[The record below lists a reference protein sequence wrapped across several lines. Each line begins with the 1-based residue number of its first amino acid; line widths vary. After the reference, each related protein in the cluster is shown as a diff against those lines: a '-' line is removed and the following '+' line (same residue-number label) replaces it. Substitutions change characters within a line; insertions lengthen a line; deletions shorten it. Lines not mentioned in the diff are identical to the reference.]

1 MFTRYGNQT
10 NFKIGARDLMK
21 NIAIIGAGPA
31 GYPCALK
38 AAKLGAQVTL
48 IEAGEFGGVCLNC
61 GCIPS
66 KALLAGAHHFT
77 IVKDL
82 EQFSSN
88 PSLGEEYFK
97 TLSFAKLQEYR
108 KATILKLR
116 SGISKM
122 LEAAKVKVI
131 KGKAKFVSDNTL
143 EVGGQNLTFDDIVI
157 ATGSR
162 AFLPK
167 QFENIKD
174 KIYDNSTIFNLAKL
188 PSTLAILG
196 GGVIAC
202 EFACLMQA
210 FGVQVI
216 IIEMQPDILPKE
228 EETIR
233 RTLKQILLKRGVK
246 IFTGTAA
253 KEIKI
258 ENNQKIILL
267 DNGQEVVCEEILAA
281 LGRRA
286 NVEELNLNAVGIS
299 LPFQVNPETLEIK
312 PHIYAIGDVNN
323 LCQLAHA
330 ATAQGEVVAE
340 RIMGRNSLYNNSL
353 IPSAIYTWP
362 EAANIGL
369 SITEARAKGI
379 EAVVKKSFL
388 LANGRA
394 LAQGDMEGFAQLVEE
409 VKTGKI
415 LGAQIVAPNAGE
427 IIHIVLLAIKFGLT
441 VKDLENIV
449 FAHPTISEII
459 KEAAQKSGR

>member
-1 MFTRYGNQT
+1 
-10 NFKIGARDLMK
+10 MK

-48 IEAGEFGGVCLNC
+48 IESNEFGGVCLNC

-66 KALLAGAHHFT
+66 KALLAGAHRFNL
-77 IVKDL
+77 VKEL
-82 EQFSSN
+82 EKYSSN
-88 PSLGEEYFK
+88 PTLGEEYYK
-97 TLSFAKLQEYR
+97 TLSFGKLQEHR

-116 SGISKM
+116 SGISKL
-122 LEAAKVKVI
+122 LEVAKVKVI
-131 KGKAKFVSDNTL
+131 KGRAKFTSANTL

-167 QFENIKD
+167 QFEDIKG
-174 KIYDNSTIFNLAKL
+174 KIYDNSTIFNLEKL

-210 FGVQVI
+210 LGVQVT

-233 RTLKQILLKRGVK
+233 RTLKQILIKRGVK

-258 ENNQKIILL
+258 QDNQKTILL
-267 DNGQEVVCEEILAA
+267 DNGQEIICEEILAA

-286 NVEELNLNAVGIS
+286 NVEELNLDAAGIS
-299 LPFQVNPETLEIK
+299 LPLKVNPETLEIK

-330 ATAQGEVVAE
+330 ATAQGEIVAE
-340 RIMGRNSLYNNSL
+340 RIMGQNSIYNNNL
-353 IPSAIYTWP
+353 IPSAIYTCP

-369 SITEARAKGI
+369 SINEARAKGF
-379 EAVVKKSFL
+379 EAVLKKSFL

-394 LAQGDMEGFAQLVEE
+394 LAQGDSEGFAQIVEDT
-409 VKTGKI
+409 KTGKI

-427 IIHIVLLAIKFGLT
+427 IIHIALLAIKFGLT
-441 VKDLENIV
+441 VKDLENTV

>member
-1 MFTRYGNQT
+1 
-10 NFKIGARDLMK
+10 MK

-48 IEAGEFGGVCLNC
+48 IENSELGGVCLNC

-66 KALLAGAHHFT
+66 KALLSGAHRFS
-77 IVKDL
+77 IIKEL
-82 EQFSSN
+82 EKYSSN

-97 TLSFAKLQEYR
+97 TLSFAKLQEHR

-116 SGISKM
+116 AGILKM
-122 LEAAKVKVI
+122 LEAAKVKII
-131 KGKAKFVSDNTL
+131 KGKAKFVSENTL
-143 EVGGQNLTFDDIVI
+143 EIGGEILTFDDIVI

-167 QFENIKD
+167 QFESINGN
-174 KIYDNSTIFNLAKL
+174 IYDNSTIFNLESL

-210 FGVQVI
+210 LGVQVI

-233 RTLKQILLKRGVK
+233 RTLKQILIKRGVK
-246 IFTGTAA
+246 ILIGTAA
-253 KEIKI
+253 KEIKVQD
-258 ENNQKIILL
+258 NQKIILL
-267 DNGQEVVCEEILAA
+267 DNGQEIICEEILAA

-286 NVEELNLNAVGIS
+286 NTEDLNLEAAGIN
-299 LPFQVNPETLEIK
+299 LPLQVNHETLEIK

-330 ATAQGEVVAE
+330 ATAQGEIVAG
-340 RIMGRNSLYNNSL
+340 RIMGKDLVYNNDL

-369 SITEARAKGI
+369 SVAEARAKGF

-394 LAQGDMEGFAQLVEE
+394 LAQGDSEGFAQIVEDT
-409 VKTGKI
+409 KTGKI

-427 IIHIVLLAIKFGLT
+427 IIHIALLAIKCGLSVT
-441 VKDLENIV
+441 DLENTV
-449 FAHPTISEII
+449 FAHPTISETI

>member
-1 MFTRYGNQT
+1 MFTGDGNQT
-10 NFKIGARDLMK
+10 YIKVGARNLMK

-38 AAKLGAQVTL
+38 LAKLGAQVTL
-48 IEAGEFGGVCLNC
+48 IESGELGGVCLNC

-66 KALLAGAHHFT
+66 KALLAGAHRFAT
-77 IVKDL
+77 VKEL
-82 EQFSSN
+82 ENYSSK
-88 PSLGEEYFK
+88 PELGEEYFK
-97 TLSFAKLQEYR
+97 TLSFTKLQEHR

-116 SGISKM
+116 QGISKM
-122 LEAAKVKVI
+122 LELAKVKVI
-131 KGKAKFVSDNTL
+131 KGSAKFTSENTL
-143 EVGGQNLTFDDIVI
+143 EVAGQQLTFDDIII

-167 QFENIKD
+167 QFDGIKD
-174 KIYDNSTIFNLAKL
+174 KIYDNSTIFNLEKL
-188 PSTLAILG
+188 PATLAILG

-210 FGVQVI
+210 LGVKVS

-233 RTLKQILLKRGVK
+233 RTLKQILIKRGVQ
-246 IFTGTAA
+246 IFVGTAA

-258 ENNQKIILL
+258 QDNQKTILL
-267 DNGQEVVCEEILAA
+267 DNGTEVVCEEILAA

-286 NVEELNLNAVGIS
+286 NVETLNLEAAGIN
-299 LPFQVNPETLEIK
+299 LPLQVNLQTLEIK

-340 RIMGRNSLYNNSL
+340 RIMGQDSVYDNTL

-369 SITEARAKGI
+369 SITEAREKGY
-379 EAVVKKSFL
+379 EAVAKKTFL
-388 LANGRA
+388 LASGRA
-394 LAQGDMEGFAQLVEE
+394 LAQGETEGFTQLVADT
-409 VKTGKI
+409 KTGKL

-427 IIHIVLLAIKFGLT
+427 IIHIAALAIKFGLT
-441 VKDLENIV
+441 VKDLAATV
-449 FAHPTISEII
+449 FAHPTISETI

>member
-1 MFTRYGNQT
+1 
-10 NFKIGARDLMK
+10 MK

-48 IEAGEFGGVCLNC
+48 VESSELGGVCLNS

-66 KALLAGAHHFT
+66 KALLAGAHHFS
-77 IVKDL
+77 IVKEL
-82 EQFSSN
+82 EKYSSN
-88 PSLGEEYFK
+88 PVLGEEYFK
-97 TLSFAKLQEYR
+97 TLSFSKLQEHR
-108 KATILKLR
+108 KATILRLR
-116 SGISKM
+116 SGILKM
-122 LEAAKVKVI
+122 LEASKVKVI
-131 KGKAKFVSDNTL
+131 KGKAKFVSENTL
-143 EVGGQNLTFDDIVI
+143 EIRGEKLTFDDIVI

-167 QFENIKD
+167 QFESIKD
-174 KIYDNSTIFNLAKL
+174 KIYDNSTIFNLENL

-210 FGVQVI
+210 FGVQVT

-233 RTLKQILLKRGVK
+233 RTLKQILIKRGVK
-246 IFTGTAA
+246 ILTGTAA

-258 ENNQKIILL
+258 GNSQKTILL
-267 DNGQEVVCEEILAA
+267 DNGEEVICEEILAA

-286 NVEELNLNAVGIS
+286 NTEDLNLEAAGIN
-299 LPFQVNPETLEIK
+299 LPLQVNHETLEIK

-330 ATAQGEVVAE
+330 ATAQGEIVAV
-340 RIMGRNSLYNNSL
+340 RIMGKDLVYNNDL

-369 SITEARAKGI
+369 SITEARAKGF

-394 LAQGDMEGFAQLVEE
+394 LAQGDSEGFAQIVEDK
-409 VKTGKI
+409 KTGKI

-427 IIHIVLLAIKFGLT
+427 IIHIAL
-441 VKDLENIV
+441 
-449 FAHPTISEII
+449 
-459 KEAAQKSGR
+459 

>member
-1 MFTRYGNQT
+1 
-10 NFKIGARDLMK
+10 MK

-38 AAKLGAQVTL
+38 AAKLGAKVTL
-48 IEAGEFGGVCLNC
+48 IESGELGGVCLNC

-66 KALLAGAHHFT
+66 KALLHGAHNF
-77 IVKDL
+77 IKVKEL
-82 EQFSSN
+82 EKYSSN

-97 TLSFAKLQEYR
+97 TLSFAKLQEQR

-116 SGISKM
+116 AGISKM
-122 LEAAKVKVI
+122 LEAAKINVI
-131 KGKAKFVSDNTL
+131 KGKAKFVSQNTL

-167 QFENIKD
+167 QFESLKD
-174 KIYDNSTIFNLAKL
+174 KIYDNSTIFNIEKL

-210 FGVQVI
+210 LGVQVT
-216 IIEMQPDILPKE
+216 IIEMQADILPKE

-233 RTLKQILLKRGVK
+233 RTLKQILIKRGVQ
-246 IFTGTAA
+246 IFTDTAA

-258 ENNQKIILL
+258 QDNQKVILL
-267 DNGQEVVCEEILAA
+267 DNGKEIVCEEILAA

-286 NVEELNLNAVGIS
+286 NTEDLNLEATSIT
-299 LPFQVNPETLEIK
+299 LPLQVNPETLELK
-312 PHIYAIGDVNN
+312 PHIYAIGDVNG

-340 RIMGRNSLYNNSL
+340 RIMGRNTPYDNSL

-369 SITEARAKGI
+369 SITEARAKGFD
-379 EAVVKKSFL
+379 AVIKKSFL

-394 LAQGDMEGFAQLVEE
+394 VAQGETDGFAQLIEDT
-409 VKTGKI
+409 KTGKL

-427 IIHIVLLAIKFGLT
+427 IIHIAALAIKFGLT
-441 VKDLENIV
+441 VSDIESTV
-449 FAHPTISEII
+449 FAHPTISETI

>member
-1 MFTRYGNQT
+1 
-10 NFKIGARDLMK
+10 MK

-38 AAKLGAQVTL
+38 AAKLGAKVTL
-48 IEAGEFGGVCLNC
+48 IERGELGGVCLNC

-66 KALLAGAHHFT
+66 KALLHGAHNF
-77 IVKDL
+77 IKVKEL
-82 EQFSSN
+82 EKYSSN
-88 PSLGEEYFK
+88 PTLGEEYFK
-97 TLSFAKLQEYR
+97 TLSFAKLQEQR

-116 SGISKM
+116 GGISKM
-122 LEAAKVKVI
+122 LEAARINLI
-131 KGKAKFVSDNTL
+131 KGKAKFVSQNTL
-143 EVGGQNLTFDDIVI
+143 EVVGQNLTFDDIVI

-167 QFENIKD
+167 QFENLKD
-174 KIYDNSTIFNLAKL
+174 KIYDNSTIFNLEKL

-210 FGVQVI
+210 LGVQVT

-233 RTLKQILLKRGVK
+233 RTLKQILLKRGVQ

-258 ENNQKIILL
+258 QDNQKVILL
-267 DNGQEVVCEEILAA
+267 DNGKEIVCEEILAA

-286 NVEELNLNAVGIS
+286 NVEELNLSAANINFP
-299 LPFQVNPETLEIK
+299 LQVNPETLEVM
-312 PHIYAIGDVNN
+312 PHIYAIGDVNG

-340 RIMGRNSLYNNSL
+340 RIMGQNTLYDNSL

-369 SITEARAKGI
+369 SVTEARAKGF

-388 LANGRA
+388 LGNGRA
-394 LAQGDMEGFAQLVEE
+394 VAQGETEGFAQLIEDL
-409 VKTGKI
+409 KTGKL
-415 LGAQIVAPNAGE
+415 LGAQIVGPNAGE
-427 IIHIVLLAIKFGLT
+427 IIHIAALAIKFGLT
-441 VKDLENIV
+441 VKDIENTV
-449 FAHPTISEII
+449 FAHPTISETI

>member
-1 MFTRYGNQT
+1 
-10 NFKIGARDLMK
+10 MK

-38 AAKLGAQVTL
+38 AAKLGAKVTL
-48 IEAGEFGGVCLNC
+48 IESSELGGVCLNC

-66 KALLAGAHHFT
+66 KALLAGAHRFN
-77 IVKDL
+77 IVKEL
-82 EQFSSN
+82 EKYSSN
-88 PSLGEEYFK
+88 PTLGEEYFK

-116 SGISKM
+116 SGILKM
-122 LEAAKVKVI
+122 LEAAQVNII
-131 KGKAKFVSDNTL
+131 KGKAKFISEKTL
-143 EVGGQNLTFDDIVI
+143 DVGGQNLTFDDIVI

-174 KIYDNSTIFNLAKL
+174 KIYDNSTIFNLEKL
-188 PSTLAILG
+188 PLTLAILG

-210 FGVQVI
+210 LGVEVT

-246 IFTGTAA
+246 ILTGTAA
-253 KEIKI
+253 KEIRI
-258 ENNQKIILL
+258 QDNQKTILL

-286 NVEELNLNAVGIS
+286 NVEELNLNAAGIN
-299 LPFQVNPETLEIK
+299 LPLQVNLETLEIK

-340 RIMGRNSLYNNSL
+340 RIMGQNTVYNNNL

-362 EAANIGL
+362 EAANVGL
-369 SITEARAKGI
+369 SASEARAKDFEVI
-379 EAVVKKSFL
+379 VKKSFL

-394 LAQGDMEGFAQLVEE
+394 LAQGDNEGFAQLVEDT
-409 VKTGKI
+409 KTGKL

-427 IIHIVLLAIKFGLT
+427 IIHTALLAIKSGLT
-441 VKDLENIV
+441 VKDLENTV
-449 FAHPTISEII
+449 FAHPTISETI

>member
-1 MFTRYGNQT
+1 
-10 NFKIGARDLMK
+10 MK

-48 IEAGEFGGVCLNC
+48 IESNELGGVCLNC

-66 KALLAGAHHFT
+66 KALLAGAHHFN
-77 IVKDL
+77 IVKELSKYSLD
-82 EQFSSN
+82 
-88 PSLGEEYFK
+88 PALGEEYFK
-97 TLSFAKLQEYR
+97 TLSFAKLQEQR

-116 SGISKM
+116 SGILKM
-122 LEAAKVKVI
+122 LEAAKIKII
-131 KGKAKFVSDNTL
+131 KGKAKFISANTL
-143 EVGGQNLTFDDIVI
+143 EVGGQHLTFDDIVI

-167 QFENIKD
+167 QFEGIKD
-174 KIYDNSTIFNLAKL
+174 KIYDNSTIFNLEKL

-210 FGVQVI
+210 LGVQVT

-258 ENNQKIILL
+258 QDNQKTILL
-267 DNGQEVVCEEILAA
+267 DNGQEIVCEEILAA

-286 NVEELNLNAVGIS
+286 NIEDLNLEVAGIK
-299 LPFQVNPETLEIK
+299 LPLQVNTETLEIK
-312 PHIYAIGDVNN
+312 PNIYAIGDANN

-340 RIMGRNSLYNNSL
+340 RIMGHNSLYNNNL

-362 EAANIGL
+362 EAANVGL
-369 SITEARAKGI
+369 NVTEARSKGF
-379 EAVVKKSFL
+379 EVVVKKSFL

-394 LAQGDMEGFAQLVEE
+394 LAQGDSEGFAQLVEDT
-409 VKTGKI
+409 KTGKL

-427 IIHIVLLAIKFGLT
+427 IIHIALLAIKCGLT
-441 VKDLENIV
+441 VKDLEDTV

>member
-1 MFTRYGNQT
+1 
-10 NFKIGARDLMK
+10 MK

-48 IEAGEFGGVCLNC
+48 IESGEFGGVCLNC

-66 KALLAGAHHFT
+66 KALLAGAHNFSL
-77 IVKDL
+77 IKDL
-82 EQFSSN
+82 EKYSSN
-88 PSLGEEYFK
+88 PALGEEYFK
-97 TLSFAKLQEYR
+97 TLSFAKLQEHR

-116 SGISKM
+116 FGISKM
-122 LEAAKVKVI
+122 LEVAKVKVI
-131 KGKAKFVSDNTL
+131 KGKAKFISENTL
-143 EVGGQNLTFDDIVI
+143 EVGGDKLTFDDIVI

-167 QFENIKD
+167 QFETIKD
-174 KIYDNSTIFNLAKL
+174 KIFDNSTIFNLEKL
-188 PSTLAILG
+188 PATLAILG

-210 FGVQVI
+210 LGVQVS

-233 RTLKQILLKRGVK
+233 RTLKQILIKRGVK
-246 IFTGTAA
+246 IFVGTAA

-258 ENNQKIILL
+258 QDNQKIILL
-267 DNGQEVVCEEILAA
+267 DNGQEVICEEILAA

-286 NVEELNLNAVGIS
+286 NVEELKLDAAGIS
-299 LPFQVNPETLEIK
+299 LPLQVNSETLEIK

-340 RIMGRNSLYNNSL
+340 RIMGQNSFYNNDL

-362 EAANIGL
+362 EAANVGL
-369 SITEARAKGI
+369 SVADARDKGFV
-379 EAVVKKSFL
+379 AVVKKSFL

-394 LAQGDMEGFAQLVEE
+394 LAQGDGEGFAQLVEDT
-409 VKTGKI
+409 KTGKI

-427 IIHIVLLAIKFGLT
+427 IIHIILLAIKSGLT
-441 VKDLENIV
+441 VKDLENTV

>member
-1 MFTRYGNQT
+1 
-10 NFKIGARDLMK
+10 MK

-48 IEAGEFGGVCLNC
+48 IEGSELGGVCLNC

-66 KALLAGAHHFT
+66 KALLAGAHRFNL
-77 IVKDL
+77 VKEL
-82 EQFSSN
+82 EKYSSN
-88 PSLGEEYFK
+88 PALGEEYFK
-97 TLSFAKLQEYR
+97 TLSFNKLQEHR

-116 SGISKM
+116 SGILKM
-122 LEAAKVKVI
+122 LETAKVKII
-131 KGKAKFVSDNTL
+131 KGKAKFVSENTL

-167 QFENIKD
+167 QFENIKE
-174 KIYDNSTIFNLAKL
+174 KIYDNSTIFNLEKL

-210 FGVQVI
+210 LGVQVT

-233 RTLKQILLKRGVK
+233 RTLKQILLKRGIK

-258 ENNQKIILL
+258 EDSKKVILL
-267 DNGQEVVCEEILAA
+267 DNGQEIVCEEILAA

-286 NVEELNLNAVGIS
+286 NTEDLNLGAAGIV
-299 LPFQVNPETLEIK
+299 LPLEVNRETLEIK

-330 ATAQGEVVAE
+330 ATAQGEIVAK
-340 RIMGRNSLYNNSL
+340 RIMGQNSLYDNSL

-362 EAANIGL
+362 EAANVGL
-369 SITEARAKGI
+369 SIAEARSKGF
-379 EAVVKKSFL
+379 EAVVRKSFL
-388 LANGRA
+388 LGNGRA
-394 LAQGDMEGFAQLVEE
+394 LAQGDSEGFAQLVEDT
-409 VKTGKI
+409 KTGKLI
-415 LGAQIVAPNAGE
+415 GAQIVAPNAGE
-427 IIHIVLLAIKFGLT
+427 IIHIAMLAIKYGLT
-441 VKDLENIV
+441 VSDLENTV
-449 FAHPTISEII
+449 FSHPTISEII

>member
-1 MFTRYGNQT
+1 
-10 NFKIGARDLMK
+10 MK

-48 IEAGEFGGVCLNC
+48 IERDEFGGVCLNC

-66 KALLAGAHHFT
+66 KALLAGAHRFN
-77 IVKDL
+77 IIREL
-82 EQFSSN
+82 ENYSSN
-88 PSLGEEYFK
+88 PALGEEYFK
-97 TLSFAKLQEYR
+97 TLSFAKLQEHR

-116 SGISKM
+116 SGILRM
-122 LEAAKVKVI
+122 LEAAKVNIVR
-131 KGKAKFVSDNTL
+131 GKAKFISVNTL

-174 KIYDNSTIFNLAKL
+174 KIYDNSTIFNLEKL
-188 PSTLAILG
+188 PITLAILG

-210 FGVQVI
+210 LGVEI
-216 IIEMQPDILPKE
+216 TIIEMQPDILPKE

-233 RTLKQILLKRGVK
+233 RILKQILIKRGIK
-246 IFTGTAA
+246 ILTGTAA

-258 ENNQKIILL
+258 QGNQKTILL

-286 NVEELNLNAVGIS
+286 NIEELNLNAADIS
-299 LPFQVNPETLEIK
+299 LPLQVNSETLEIK

-340 RIMGRNSLYNNSL
+340 RIMGQNTVYNNNL

-362 EAANIGL
+362 EAANVGL
-369 SITEARAKGI
+369 SASEARAKGFEVI
-379 EAVVKKSFL
+379 VKKSFL
-388 LANGRA
+388 LGNGRA
-394 LAQGDMEGFAQLVEE
+394 LAQGDSEGFAQLVEDT
-409 VKTGKI
+409 KTGKL
-415 LGAQIVAPNAGE
+415 LGAQIVSPNAGE
-427 IIHIVLLAIKFGLT
+427 IIHIALLAIKFGLT
-441 VKDLENIV
+441 VKDLENTV
-449 FAHPTISEII
+449 FAHPTISETI

>member
-1 MFTRYGNQT
+1 
-10 NFKIGARDLMK
+10 MK

-48 IEAGEFGGVCLNC
+48 LESNELGGVCLNC

-66 KALLAGAHHFT
+66 KALLAGAHRFGM
-77 IVKDL
+77 VKEL
-82 EQFSSN
+82 EKYSSN

-97 TLSFAKLQEYR
+97 TLSFVKLQEHR

-116 SGISKM
+116 AGILKM
-122 LEAAKVKVI
+122 LEAAKVKII
-131 KGKAKFVSDNTL
+131 KGKAKFVSENTL
-143 EVGGQNLTFDDIVI
+143 EIGGDKLTFDDIVI

-174 KIYDNSTIFNLAKL
+174 KIYDNSTIFNLEKL
-188 PSTLAILG
+188 PATLAILG

-210 FGVQVI
+210 LGVQVT

-233 RTLKQILLKRGVK
+233 RTLKQILIKRDVK
-246 IFTGTAA
+246 ILTGTAA
-253 KEIKI
+253 KEIKVQD
-258 ENNQKIILL
+258 NQKTILL
-267 DNGQEVVCEEILAA
+267 DNGEEVICEEILAA

-286 NVEELNLNAVGIS
+286 NTEDLNLEAAGIN
-299 LPFQVNPETLEIK
+299 LPLQVNPETLEIK
-312 PHIYAIGDVNN
+312 PHICAIGDVNN

-330 ATAQGEVVAE
+330 ATVQGEIVAG
-340 RIMGRNSLYNNSL
+340 RIMGQDLVYNNNL

-362 EAANIGL
+362 EAANVGL
-369 SITEARAKGI
+369 SVTEARAKGF

-394 LAQGDMEGFAQLVEE
+394 LAQGDSEGFAQLVEDT
-409 VKTGKI
+409 KTGKI
-415 LGAQIVAPNAGE
+415 IGAQIVAPNAGE
-427 IIHIVLLAIKFGLT
+427 IIHIALLAIKAGLT
-441 VKDLENIV
+441 DKDLESTV

>member
-1 MFTRYGNQT
+1 
-10 NFKIGARDLMK
+10 MK

-38 AAKLGAQVTL
+38 AAKLGAKVTL
-48 IEAGEFGGVCLNC
+48 IESGELGGVCLNC

-66 KALLAGAHHFT
+66 KALLAGAHRFS
-77 IVKDL
+77 IVKEL
-82 EQFSSN
+82 EKYSSN
-88 PSLGEEYFK
+88 PELGEEYFK

-116 SGISKM
+116 SGILKM
-122 LEAAKVKVI
+122 LEAAKVNII
-131 KGKAKFVSDNTL
+131 KGKAKFVSENTL

-174 KIYDNSTIFNLAKL
+174 KIYDNSTIFNLEKL

-210 FGVQVI
+210 LGVNVT

-233 RTLKQILLKRGVK
+233 RTLKQILIKRGVK

-258 ENNQKIILL
+258 QDKQKVILL
-267 DNGQEVVCEEILAA
+267 DNGQEIVCEEILAA

-286 NVEELNLNAVGIS
+286 NTEDLNLEAAGIN

-312 PHIYAIGDVNN
+312 PHIYAVGDVNN

-330 ATAQGEVVAE
+330 ATAQGEVVAGH
-340 RIMGRNSLYNNSL
+340 IMGQNSVYDNSL

-362 EAANIGL
+362 EAANVGL
-369 SITEARAKGI
+369 SATEARAKGFEI
-379 EAVVKKSFL
+379 VVKKSFL

-394 LAQGDMEGFAQLVEE
+394 LAQGDTEGFAQLVEDVE
-409 VKTGKI
+409 TGKL

-427 IIHIVLLAIKFGLT
+427 IIHTALLAIKAGLT
-441 VKDLENIV
+441 VSELENTV
-449 FAHPTISEII
+449 FAHPTISETI

>member
-1 MFTRYGNQT
+1 
-10 NFKIGARDLMK
+10 MK
-21 NIAIIGAGPA
+21 NVAIIGGGPA

-38 AAKLGAQVTL
+38 LAKLGAKVTL
-48 IEAGEFGGVCLNC
+48 IERGELGGVCLNC

-66 KALLAGAHHFT
+66 KALLHGAHNFT
-77 IVKDL
+77 KVKEL
-82 EQFSSN
+82 EKYSSN

-97 TLSFAKLQEYR
+97 TLSFPKLQEHR
-108 KATILKLR
+108 KATITKLR
-116 SGISKM
+116 FGIQKM
-122 LEAAKVKVI
+122 LEAAKVNIVKAE
-131 KGKAKFVSDNTL
+131 AKFTSENSL
-143 EVGGQNLTFDDIVI
+143 EINGQNLTFDDIVI
-157 ATGSR
+157 ASGSR

-174 KIYDNSTIFNLAKL
+174 KIYDNSTIFNLEKL

-210 FGVQVI
+210 LGVQVT
-216 IIEMQPDILPKE
+216 IIEMQPDILPRE
-228 EETIR
+228 DETIR
-233 RTLKQILLKRGVK
+233 RTLKQILIKRGVQ
-246 IFTGTAA
+246 IFVGTAA

-258 ENNQKIILL
+258 KDNQKTILL
-267 DNGQEVVCEEILAA
+267 DNGTEIICEEILAA

-286 NVEELNLNAVGIS
+286 NVEELNLAEATIN
-299 LPFQVNPETLEIK
+299 LPLQVNPQTLEVK

-330 ATAQGEVVAE
+330 ATAQGEIVAE
-340 RIMGRNSLYNNSL
+340 RIMGQNSVYDNTL
-353 IPSAIYTWP
+353 IPSAIYTYP

-369 SITEARAKGI
+369 SITEARAKGF
-379 EAVVKKSFL
+379 EAVVKKAFL

-394 LAQGDMEGFAQLVEE
+394 LAQGETDGFAQLVEDT
-409 VKTGKI
+409 KTGKL
-415 LGAQIVAPNAGE
+415 LGAQIIAPNAGE
-427 IIHIVLLAIKFGLT
+427 IIHIAALAIKFGIT
-441 VKDLENIV
+441 VKDLERTV

>member
-1 MFTRYGNQT
+1 
-10 NFKIGARDLMK
+10 MK

-48 IEAGEFGGVCLNC
+48 IENSELGGVCLNC

-66 KALLAGAHHFT
+66 KALLAGAHYFNIT
-77 IVKDL
+77 KEL
-82 EQFSSN
+82 GKFSLN
-88 PSLGEEYFK
+88 PALGEEYYK
-97 TLSFAKLQEYR
+97 TLSFAKLQEHR
-108 KATILKLR
+108 KATIVKLR
-116 SGISKM
+116 SGILKM
-122 LEAAKVKVI
+122 LEAAKVKII
-131 KGKAKFVSDNTL
+131 KGKAKFVSENTL
-143 EVGGQNLTFDDIVI
+143 EVGGDKLTFDDIVI

-167 QFENIKD
+167 QFESIKD
-174 KIYDNSTIFNLAKL
+174 KIYDNSTIFNLEKL

-210 FGVQVI
+210 LGVQVT

-258 ENNQKIILL
+258 ENNQKKVLL
-267 DNGQEVVCEEILAA
+267 DNGQEIVCEEILAA
-281 LGRRA
+281 LGRKA
-286 NVEELNLNAVGIS
+286 NVEDLNLEAAGIS
-299 LPFQVNPETLEIK
+299 LPLQVNPNTLEVK
-312 PHIYAIGDVNN
+312 PNIYAIGDVNN
-323 LCQLAHA
+323 LCLLAHA
-330 ATAQGEVVAE
+330 ATAQGEVVAG
-340 RIMGRNSLYNNSL
+340 RIMGQNSVYNNDL

-362 EAANIGL
+362 EAANVGL
-369 SITEARAKGI
+369 SVTEARAKGY
-379 EAVVKKSFL
+379 EAVSKKSFL

-394 LAQGDMEGFAQLVEE
+394 LAQGDSEGFAQLVEDT
-409 VKTGKI
+409 KTGKL

-427 IIHIVLLAIKFGLT
+427 IIHIALLAIKFGLT
-441 VKDLENIV
+441 VKDLESTV

>member
-1 MFTRYGNQT
+1 
-10 NFKIGARDLMK
+10 MK

-48 IEAGEFGGVCLNC
+48 IENNELGGVCLNC

-66 KALLAGAHHFT
+66 KALLAGAHHFS
-77 IVKDL
+77 IVKEL
-82 EQFSSN
+82 GKYSLN
-88 PSLGEEYFK
+88 PALGEEYYK
-97 TLSFAKLQEYR
+97 TLSFAKLQEHR

-116 SGISKM
+116 SGILKM
-122 LEAAKVKVI
+122 LDVAKVKVI
-131 KGKAKFVSDNTL
+131 KGKAKFVNENTL
-143 EVGGQNLTFDDIVI
+143 EIGGDKLTFDDIVI

-167 QFENIKD
+167 QFESIKS
-174 KIYDNSTIFNLAKL
+174 KIYDNSTIFNLEKL
-188 PSTLAILG
+188 PATLAILG

-210 FGVQVI
+210 LGVQVT

-233 RTLKQILLKRGVK
+233 RTLKQILIKRGVK
-246 IFTGTAA
+246 ILTGTAA
-253 KEIKI
+253 KEIKVQD
-258 ENNQKIILL
+258 NQKTILL
-267 DNGQEVVCEEILAA
+267 DNGQEIVCEEILAA

-286 NVEELNLNAVGIS
+286 NTEDLNLEAAGIN
-299 LPFQVNPETLEIK
+299 LPLQVNPETLEIK

-330 ATAQGEVVAE
+330 ATAQGEIVAS
-340 RIMGRNSLYNNSL
+340 RIMGQDLHYDNSLV
-353 IPSAIYTWP
+353 PSAIYTWP

-369 SITEARAKGI
+369 SVTEARAKGF
-379 EAVVKKSFL
+379 EAVIKKSFL

-394 LAQGDMEGFAQLVEE
+394 LAQGDSDGFAQIVEDK
-409 VKTGKI
+409 KTGKI

-427 IIHIVLLAIKFGLT
+427 IIHIALLAIKYGIT
-441 VKDLENIV
+441 VTDLENTV

>member
-1 MFTRYGNQT
+1 
-10 NFKIGARDLMK
+10 MK

-38 AAKLGAQVTL
+38 LAKLGAQVTL
-48 IEAGEFGGVCLNC
+48 IENKELGGVCLNC

-66 KALLAGAHHFT
+66 KALLAGAHHFN
-77 IVKDL
+77 IIKEL
-82 EQFSSN
+82 GKYSLN
-88 PSLGEEYFK
+88 PSLGEEYYK
-97 TLSFAKLQEYR
+97 TLSFAKLQEQR
-108 KATILKLR
+108 KAVILKLR
-116 SGISKM
+116 SGILKM
-122 LEAAKVKVI
+122 LEAAKVKII
-131 KGKAKFVSDNTL
+131 KGKAKFLSTNTL
-143 EVGGQNLTFDDIVI
+143 EVGGDKLTFDDIVI

-174 KIYDNSTIFNLAKL
+174 KIYDNSTIFNLEKL

-210 FGVQVI
+210 LGVQI
-216 IIEMQPDILPKE
+216 TIIEMQPDILPKE

-233 RTLKQILLKRGVK
+233 RTLKQILLKRGIK
-246 IFTGTAA
+246 IVTGTAA

-258 ENNQKIILL
+258 ENNQKTILL
-267 DNGQEVVCEEILAA
+267 DNGQGIVCEEILAA
-281 LGRRA
+281 LGRKA
-286 NVEELNLNAVGIS
+286 NVEDLNLEAAGIN
-299 LPFQVNPETLEIK
+299 LPLQVNSETLEIK

-330 ATAQGEVVAE
+330 ATAQGEVVAG
-340 RIMGRNSLYNNSL
+340 RIMGQNSVYNNNL

-369 SITEARAKGI
+369 SATEARAKGYEVTI
-379 EAVVKKSFL
+379 KKSFL

-394 LAQGDMEGFAQLVEE
+394 LAQGDSDGFAQLVEDT
-409 VKTGKI
+409 KTGKL
-415 LGAQIVAPNAGE
+415 LGAQIIAPNAGE
-427 IIHIVLLAIKFGLT
+427 IIHIALLAIKTGLT
-441 VKDLENIV
+441 VKDLEDTV

>member
-1 MFTRYGNQT
+1 
-10 NFKIGARDLMK
+10 MK

-38 AAKLGAQVTL
+38 LAKLGAQVTL
-48 IEAGEFGGVCLNC
+48 IESGELGGVCLNC

-66 KALLAGAHHFT
+66 KALLAGAHRFAM
-77 IVKDL
+77 VKEL
-82 EQFSSN
+82 EKYSSN
-88 PSLGEEYFK
+88 PALGEEYFK
-97 TLSFAKLQEYR
+97 TLSFSKIQEHR
-108 KATILKLR
+108 QATILKLR
-116 SGISKM
+116 QGISKM

-131 KGKAKFVSDNTL
+131 KGKAKFASENTL
-143 EVGGQNLTFDDIVI
+143 DIDGQQLTFDDIII

-162 AFLPK
+162 AFLPR
-167 QFENIKD
+167 QFETIKD
-174 KIYDNSTIFNLAKL
+174 KLYDNSTIFNLEKL
-188 PSTLAILG
+188 PATLAILG

-210 FGVQVI
+210 LGVQVT

-233 RTLKQILLKRGVK
+233 RTLKQILVKRGIK
-246 IFTGTAA
+246 IFVGTAA
-253 KEIKI
+253 KEIKA
-258 ENNQKIILL
+258 EGAQKTIIL
-267 DNGQEVVCEEILAA
+267 DNGQEVICEEILAA

-286 NVEELNLNAVGIS
+286 NVETLNLEAAGIT
-299 LPFQVNPETLEIK
+299 LPLQVNPQTLEVK
-312 PHIYAIGDVNN
+312 PHIYAVGDVNN

-340 RIMGRNSLYNNSL
+340 RIMGQNTVYNNDL

-369 SITEARAKGI
+369 SVTQARAKGY
-379 EAVVKKSFL
+379 EAVVKKAFL
-388 LANGRA
+388 LGNGRA
-394 LAQGDMEGFAQLVEE
+394 LAQGDSEGFTQLVEDT
-409 VKTGKI
+409 KTGKL

-427 IIHIVLLAIKFGLT
+427 MIHIAALAVKFGIT
-441 VKDLENIV
+441 VKDLENTV
-449 FAHPTISEII
+449 FAHPTLSETI